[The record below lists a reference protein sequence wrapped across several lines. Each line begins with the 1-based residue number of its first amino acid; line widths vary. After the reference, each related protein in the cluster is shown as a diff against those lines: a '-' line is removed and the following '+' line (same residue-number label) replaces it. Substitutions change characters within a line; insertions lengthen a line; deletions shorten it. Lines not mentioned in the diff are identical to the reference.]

1 MPGTQGPAAY
11 KKLILPTTGYRVH
24 ECGQPKKKEC
34 DERNTESVW
43 DLIDRNLDNIGG
55 KMQKKLKLKE
65 EEILNM
71 YDKF

>member
-1 MPGTQGPAAY
+1 MNAGNQ
-11 KKLILPTTGYRVH
+11 
-24 ECGQPKKKEC
+24 KKKEW
-34 DERNTESVW
+34 DERNTESGW
-43 DLIDRNLDNIGG
+43 DLIDRNLENIGG

>member
-1 MPGTQGPAAY
+1 MRAT
-11 KKLILPTTGYRVH
+11 K
-24 ECGQPKKKEC
+24 KKKEW
-34 DERNTESVW
+34 DERNTESGW
-43 DLIDRNLDNIGG
+43 DLIDRNLENIGG

>member
-1 MPGTQGPAAY
+1 MNAGNQ
-11 KKLILPTTGYRVH
+11 
-24 ECGQPKKKEC
+24 KKKEC